1 VTGDIDRV
9 SLAKEIVE
17 QQPDVILVES
27 TAAVATLSRASSTIP
42 IVFVNVAALAP
53 RVATRPPR
61 RPAA

>member
-1 VTGDIDRV
+1 V